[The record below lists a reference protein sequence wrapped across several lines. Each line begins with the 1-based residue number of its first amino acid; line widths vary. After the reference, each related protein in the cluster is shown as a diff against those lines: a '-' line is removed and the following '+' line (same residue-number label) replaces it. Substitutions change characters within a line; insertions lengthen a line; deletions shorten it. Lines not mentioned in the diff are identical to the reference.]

1 MMQTERSLLGVFA
14 FSPDPVWNILGLA
27 MLPRCR
33 VLFIFC
39 LSMVLS
45 FSGALELVSLYRILV
60 PFHLQPAVCTIKS
73 AQPLAQYMSL
83 ANHCNPAHH
92 GEDWKAMCGFWSV
105 TPGWQAEVTLLSRY
119 KEVRSSVDDVSAGL
133 EEPHADTASTTPLRR
148 HALHEAHTRPWNATA
163 IPPLHSESASA
174 RKRHGLVTKGACSGQ
189 TLLGREDTID
199 MCLHRRA
206 EWMPMVTMNS
216 TYPCHV
222 ERYGDPNVW
231 MEAAI
236 QPLPLAL
243 SLLSALLALVLG
255 LLLCCCACMLQ
266 SYLPQHS
273 PPRRHS
279 LPGEGRDGR
288 SKGPGDVSLAN
299 RCQAD
304 GRGPGHG
311 PAPQLHDVDN
321 AAHAHSAM
329 SLAGHAR
336 NPSSI
341 EGTELSDG
349 SADDIFQ
356 EVSPRALARL
366 KSAARRARCATLDSA
381 RQHLPTRLTTR
392 PSSDE
397 SSPDSAARNS
407 R

>member
-1 MMQTERSLLGVFA
+1 
-14 FSPDPVWNILGLA
+14 
-27 MLPRCR
+27 
-33 VLFIFC
+33 
-39 LSMVLS
+39 
-45 FSGALELVSLYRILV
+45 
-60 PFHLQPAVCTIKS
+60 
-73 AQPLAQYMSL
+73 
-83 ANHCNPAHH
+83 
-92 GEDWKAMCGFWSV
+92 
-105 TPGWQAEVTLLSRY
+105 
-119 KEVRSSVDDVSAGL
+119 
-133 EEPHADTASTTPLRR
+133 
-148 HALHEAHTRPWNATA
+148 
-163 IPPLHSESASA
+163 
-174 RKRHGLVTKGACSGQ
+174 
-189 TLLGREDTID
+189 

-243 SLLSALLALVLG
+243 SLLSALLALVLA

-266 SYLPQHS
+266 RYLPQHS
-273 PPRRHS
+273 PPQRHS

-288 SKGPGDVSLAN
+288 SNGPGDASLGN
-299 RCQAD
+299 RCQAG

-311 PAPQLHDVDN
+311 PAPRLHDVDN
-321 AAHAHSAM
+321 AAHTHSAM
-329 SLAGHAR
+329 SHPGHAR

-349 SADDIFQ
+349 SAEDHSTADIFQ

-381 RQHLPTRLTTR
+381 RQHLPTRLTSR

-397 SSPDSAARNS
+397 RAAPTALECHRESPQLAVGYHREAPGP
-407 R
+407 